1 MTSQLLRALLPAVLL
16 FAGVAGGASGGRGH
30 RSRAPSLQ
38 FHHRFSA
45 PVRRWADAHGHQLPG
60 GWPAPGGAAYVAA
73 LAGHDRHR
81 VLSAAAGAG
90 DRPPHLTFSEGN
102 ATLKVSNLG
111 L

>member
-1 MTSQLLRALLPAVLL
+1 MSSQLRSTLLLLPL
-16 FAGVAGGASGGRGH
+16 FAAAAWGRGAA
-30 RSRAPSLQ
+30 STAPSLE

-45 PVRRWADAHGHQLPG
+45 PLRRWAEARGRALPG
-60 GWPAPGGAAYVAA
+60 GWPALGSAAYVAA

-81 VLSAAAGAG
+81 AVSAAGG
-90 DRPPHLTFSEGN
+90 GGSGTPPLTFAEGN

>member
-1 MTSQLLRALLPAVLL
+1 MTSQLQSTLLLLLLPL
-16 FAGVAGGASGGRGH
+16 FAAAALGRGGDA
-30 RSRAPSLQ
+30 SIAPSLE

-45 PVRRWADAHGHQLPG
+45 PLRRWVEARGRALPG
-60 GWPAPGGAAYVAA
+60 GWPAPGSAAYVAA

-81 VLSAAAGAG
+81 AVSAAGGGSSDA
-90 DRPPHLTFSEGN
+90 PPLTFAEGN